1 MIHESKIID
10 AYIICKKADTDLSK
24 EPVLKPGKRYTSVK
38 ENNRL
43 YAFWIF
49 KSLRNALESRP
60 LKSGEHI
67 MAIAIDEKSIFTRD
81 FNPPFASKEIIT
93 KDFIS
98 FSDVEELLSH
108 IQTKPISN
116 VAVEN
121 IRFLFESEFME
132 KFPYYL
138 NQYYAFVPFRR
149 YHEEFIQ
156 RGTVINKPITA
167 YLGLNDLL
175 KSLGTGTMSE
185 DIRDESVICRI
196 SPEFNTIEYLGDG
209 KVNIPVY
216 FIEESE
222 SDVLGKAEIFLNS
235 ESIPDFVKMRYL
247 KYCPD
252 TMLEKYITDNSVPLR
267 MKALAVKKINFKNI
281 CKASDLWHCFQLILP
296 LLTDSDEAIELALL
310 DNSSLY
316 KFEDL
321 RIAVLKIL
329 QYSKNQSVGSRAQS
343 VMAEEWFK
351 MVRKLNENA
360 EACLLPKSPA
370 KLDSHGWYPPTY
382 PPLTEEDF

>member
-1 MIHESKIID
+1 
-10 AYIICKKADTDLSK
+10 
-24 EPVLKPGKRYTSVK
+24 
-38 ENNRL
+38 
-43 YAFWIF
+43 
-49 KSLRNALESRP
+49 
-60 LKSGEHI
+60 

-98 FSDVEELLSH
+98 FFECRRAVISHSDKAYL
-108 IQTKPISN
+108 N

-138 NQYYAFVPFRR
+138 NQYYAFVPFKR

-156 RGTVINKPITA
+156 HGTVINKPITA
-167 YLGLNDLL
+167 YLHLTDLL
-175 KSLGTGTMSE
+175 KSLGTETMSE

-196 SPEFNTIEYLGDG
+196 SPEFNTIKYLGDG

-235 ESIPDFVKMRYL
+235 ESIPDFIKMRYL

-267 MKALAVKKINFKNI
+267 MKALAVKKINFENT
-281 CKASDLWHCFQLILP
+281 CKASDLWHCFQIIMP
-296 LLTDSDEAIELALL
+296 LLTDSDEAIQLALI
-310 DNSSLY
+310 DNPSLY
-316 KFEDL
+316 KFDDL
-321 RIAVLKIL
+321 RIAVLKVL
-329 QYSKNQSVGSRAQS
+329 QYSKSREVASKAQAI
-343 VMAEEWFK
+343 MAEDWFK
-351 MVRKLNENA
+351 TVRKLNKNA
-360 EACLLPKSPA
+360 EASLPFENPVKEDFLS
-370 KLDSHGWYPPTY
+370 LYPSLTKNLSMADYHNLNPD
-382 PPLTEEDF
+382 TEEDF

>member
-1 MIHESKIID
+1 MIHESKMIN
-10 AYIICKKADTDLSK
+10 AYIICKKIDTDSSK

-49 KSLRNALESRP
+49 KSLRDALESRP
-60 LKSGEHI
+60 LKNGEHI

-185 DIRDESVICRI
+185 DTRDESIICRI

-222 SDVLGKAEIFLNS
+222 NDVLGKAEIFLNS

-247 KYCPD
+247 TYCPD
-252 TMLEKYITDNSVPLR
+252 AKLEEYITDDNMPLH
-267 MKALAVKKINFKNI
+267 MKALAVKK
-281 CKASDLWHCFQLILP
+281 D
-296 LLTDSDEAIELALL
+296 
-310 DNSSLY
+310 
-316 KFEDL
+316 
-321 RIAVLKIL
+321 
-329 QYSKNQSVGSRAQS
+329 
-343 VMAEEWFK
+343 
-351 MVRKLNENA
+351 
-360 EACLLPKSPA
+360 
-370 KLDSHGWYPPTY
+370 
-382 PPLTEEDF
+382 